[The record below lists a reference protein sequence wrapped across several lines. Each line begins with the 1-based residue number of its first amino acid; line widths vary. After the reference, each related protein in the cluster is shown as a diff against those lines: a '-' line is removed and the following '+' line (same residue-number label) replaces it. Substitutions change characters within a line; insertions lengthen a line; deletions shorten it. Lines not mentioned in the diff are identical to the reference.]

1 MKIFVNDKLLEF
13 KLEEENNLYEVVDA
27 VKKWGESNNLY
38 VKEILFDDQ
47 TFYAN
52 QDEFKEMTL
61 DVIEDIYFY
70 LITPQELALS
80 SLVDCLAFFQNLTK
94 NSDGELY
101 NSAVGLLELFQW
113 VYNIVSKS
121 KIILGLN
128 FNQDLGTTS
137 VNKELIK
144 LNNFI
149 GQFTEFAK
157 NDPSSESTQKFVED
171 NINFS
176 AWENLISGIILNAQ
190 EESNK
195 IEDTNLS
202 SEELKNKLKVRK
214 MEIPDLLVKIEQI
227 TDKLHAGNDADGM
240 MLLEN
245 IGNSLT
251 SIIHDLQTVEHSGAI
266 RYSDVSLDNGTVSD
280 QLIGLTEILTQIVDS
295 FKNNDIVLL
304 CDLLEY
310 ELAPKLEILSD
321 IISLVL
327 EKIENNYN

>member
-52 QDEFKEMTL
+52 QEEFKEMAL
-61 DVIEDIYFY
+61 DVIDDIYFY

-113 VYNIVSKS
+113 VYNILSKS
-121 KIILGLN
+121 KIILGLD
-128 FNQDLGTTS
+128 FNQDLGNTS

-149 GQFTEFAK
+149 GQFTEFVK
-157 NDPSSESTQKFVED
+157 NNPSSGSTQKFVED

-176 AWENLISGIILNAQ
+176 AWENLVSGVILNAQ
-190 EESNK
+190 EKSNK
-195 IEDTNLS
+195 TEDANLS
-202 SEELKNKLKVRK
+202 REELENKLKARK
-214 MEIPDLLVKIEQI
+214 IEIPELLSKIELI
-227 TDKLHAGNDADGM
+227 TDKLHAGKDADGM

-245 IGNSLT
+245 ISNSLT
-251 SIIHDLQTVEHSGAI
+251 AIIQDLQTVEHSGVV
-266 RYSDVSLDNGTVSD
+266 RYSDLSLDDGTVSD
-280 QLIGLTEILTQIVDS
+280 QLISLTDILTQIVDS

-310 ELAPKLEILSD
+310 ELAPKLEILSE